1 MTVPFGFYEQSAVL
15 AMTLV
20 LGMAVLE
27 GRRRWKRGLLALW
40 ALPAAGLY
48 FAVTGLLS
56 NGSVYGNR
64 AQLFLPNQAG
74 YWTDFFPNITG
85 QIWTVFGPG
94 GWATLSR
101 GFLRGLE
108 LVCREGMFLW
118 AVLTV
123 SLCLLYGWLAARKG
137 GGEERTRTALA
148 LAVGALLAAAPLT
161 VFLILANPW
170 FSFRGAVTSFVG
182 LALMADT
189 LVVAL
194 WRRLP
199 GKRVGPAALSALLA
213 LVFCVAGASEIWDYR
228 DTWAADQQAAR
239 AVLDTLDRDLPEA
252 EERAGLR
259 VGVLGLEPTFLPDQ
273 NFRWHEHIHGCTESG
288 WAFTG
293 LLVSLAGRD
302 VLPSVTPLP
311 TDPIYRPW
319 NAQVNDPRGF
329 DVLYYY
335 RDGALSRVFLAEDG
349 TGGLLVTDGQG
360 RTLGA
365 IREENGVGR
374 FQSF

>member
-1 MTVPFGFYEQSAVL
+1 
-15 AMTLV
+15 
-20 LGMAVLE
+20 
-27 GRRRWKRGLLALW
+27 
-40 ALPAAGLY
+40 
-48 FAVTGLLS
+48 
-56 NGSVYGNR
+56 
-64 AQLFLPNQAG
+64 
-74 YWTDFFPNITG
+74 
-85 QIWTVFGPG
+85 
-94 GWATLSR
+94 
-101 GFLRGLE
+101 
-108 LVCREGMFLW
+108 
-118 AVLTV
+118 
-123 SLCLLYGWLAARKG
+123 
-137 GGEERTRTALA
+137 
-148 LAVGALLAAAPLT
+148 
-161 VFLILANPW
+161 

-189 LVVAL
+189 LVSAL

-199 GKRVGPAALSALLA
+199 GKRVGPAALSALLV

-228 DTWAADQQAAR
+228 DTWTADQQAAR

-252 EERAGLR
+252 EDRAGLR

-293 LLVSLAGRD
+293 LLVSLAGGD